1 MNIMKDKLQKLKKW
15 AFKST
20 DVKDYK
26 GGFGHD
32 CG

>member
-26 GGFGHD
+26 LKLPTP
-32 CG
+32 